1 MLGVIPAPA
10 TPTSPP
16 GAERIAAASVDDVT
30 GVLATL
36 SVVSNDVVDDDAGDS
51 EDFWAATAAAA
62 AAATALETWTRLR
75 LFCSCC
81 WNCCCCLE
89 MRDSI

>member
-1 MLGVIPAPA
+1 M
-10 TPTSPP
+10 
-16 GAERIAAASVDDVT
+16 AAASVDDVT

-36 SVVSNDVVDDDAGDS
+36 SVVSNDVLDEAADDND
-51 EDFWAATAAAA
+51 DFWAATAAAA

-81 WNCCCCLE
+81 
-89 MRDSI
+89 